1 MAKNVIT
8 KTLKA
13 IYQYKMVLL
22 FFILWAHVSLLNLFF
37 VNYSGPVFL
46 WEQNSQFLTIQT
58 HFFIALITT
67 VFFLLVT
74 KLRMINRHKKVKIS
88 DKIWLLCSILL
99 LASITFLI
107 I

>member
-1 MAKNVIT
+1 
-8 KTLKA
+8 
-13 IYQYKMVLL
+13 MVLL

-46 WEQNSQFLTIQT
+46 WEQNSQLLTIQT

>member
-46 WEQNSQFLTIQT
+46 WEQNSQLLTIQT
-58 HFFIALITT
+58 HFFIALITA

>member
-46 WEQNSQFLTIQT
+46 WEQNSQLLTIQT

>member
-46 WEQNSQFLTIQT
+46 WEQNSQLLTIQT

-67 VFFLLVT
+67 VFFVLVT